1 LTFDPLDL
9 GTFMTSPVT
18 PPVEDLDLYQ
28 RRDRNIKE
36 SAIGYALF
44 LCAFVSV
51 LTTLA
56 IVYVLASETVSFFG
70 KASISEFLFGSI
82 KNGSYTCS
90 WTPQFADKN
99 FCVWPT
105 VNGTLMIA
113 LIAMLVATPLG
124 IATAIFLSE
133 YASPR
138 LGKFLRPIVEL
149 LAGVPTVVY
158 GYFALTFVTPLLAK
172 IVPGL
177 QGFNALSAGLIMG
190 VMVIP
195 TIASI
200 STDAMIAVPR
210 SLREAAYGLGS
221 TKKEVAT
228 NIVLPAALSGISA
241 AIILGISRAVG
252 ETMIVA
258 IAAGQ
263 RPILTLDPRETV
275 GTMTAYIAQ
284 VAKGDSRVGSVEYEA
299 LFAVGMTLFLITLF
313 LNIISKQITK
323 RFQETYE

>member
-1 LTFDPLDL
+1 
-9 GTFMTSPVT
+9 MTSPVT
-18 PPVEDLDLYQ
+18 PPVEDFDLYQ

-36 SAIGYALF
+36 SAIGYALL
-44 LCAFVSV
+44 LCAFISV
-51 LTTLA
+51 LTTVA

-70 KASISEFLFGSI
+70 KANIGEFLFGKI
-82 KNGSYTCS
+82 LENGSYSCS
-90 WTPQFADKN
+90 WTPQFADKS
-99 FCVWPT
+99 FCIWPT
-105 VNGTLMIA
+105 VNGTLMVA
-113 LIAMLVATPLG
+113 LIAMIVATPLG
-124 IATAIFLSE
+124 IATAVYLSE

-138 LGKFLRPIVEL
+138 LGKFLRPVIEL

-158 GYFALTFVTPLLAK
+158 GYFALTVITPILAK
-172 IVPGL
+172 LVPGL
-177 QGFNALSAGLIMG
+177 QGFNALSAGLVMG
-190 VMVIP
+190 VMIIP

-200 STDAMIAVPR
+200 STDAMRAVPL
-210 SLREAAYGLGS
+210 SLREAAYGLGA

-228 NIVLPAALSGISA
+228 SVVLPAALSGICA

-263 RPILTLDPRETV
+263 RPILTLDPRQTV

-313 LNIISKQITK
+313 LNIISKQISK

>member
-1 LTFDPLDL
+1 
-9 GTFMTSPVT
+9 MTSPET
-18 PPVEDLDLYQ
+18 TEDLDLYQ

-36 SAIGYALF
+36 SAIGYALLF
-44 LCAFVSV
+44 CAFVSV
-51 LTTLA
+51 MTTVA
-56 IVYVLASETVSFFG
+56 IIYVLASETVSFFG
-70 KASISEFLFGSI
+70 KASIGEFLFG
-82 KNGSYTCS
+82 KTLENGNYSCS
-90 WTPQFADKN
+90 WTPQFADKS

-105 VNGTLMIA
+105 VNGTLMVA

-124 IATAIFLSE
+124 LATAVYLSE

-138 LGKFLRPIVEL
+138 LSKFLRPIIEL

-158 GYFALTFVTPLLAK
+158 GYFALTFVTPILAK
-172 IVPGL
+172 LIPGL

-190 VMVIP
+190 VMIVP

-200 STDAMIAVPR
+200 STDSMKAVPN

-228 NIVLPAALSGISA
+228 GIVFPAALSGICA

-263 RPILTLDPRETV
+263 RPVLTLDPRQTV

-284 VAKGDSRVGSVEYEA
+284 VAKGDSRVGSVEYQA
-299 LFAVGMTLFLITLF
+299 LFAVGMTLFLITLL
-313 LNIISKQITK
+313 LNIISKQISK

>member
-1 LTFDPLDL
+1 
-9 GTFMTSPVT
+9 MTSPVT
-18 PPVEDLDLYQ
+18 PPPVEDFDLYQ
-28 RRDRNIKE
+28 RADRNIKE
-36 SAIGYALF
+36 NAIGYALLF
-44 LCAFVSV
+44 SASFSV
-51 LTTLA
+51 LTTIA
-56 IVYVLASETVSFFG
+56 IVYVLASETISFFG
-70 KASISEFLFGSI
+70 KANIGEFLFG
-82 KNGSYTCS
+82 KVLENGSYSCS
-90 WTPQFADKN
+90 WTPQFADKG

-105 VNGTLMIA
+105 VNGTLMVA

-124 IATAIFLSE
+124 LATAIYLSE
-133 YASPR
+133 YAPPK
-138 LGKFLRPIVEL
+138 LGKFLRPVIEL

-158 GYFALTFVTPLLAK
+158 GYFALTVVTPFLDK
-172 IVPGL
+172 IIPGL

-190 VMVIP
+190 VMIIP

-200 STDAMIAVPR
+200 STDAMLAVPI

-228 NIVLPAALSGISA
+228 SIVLPAALSGICA

-263 RPILTLDPRETV
+263 RPVLTLDPRQTV

-299 LFAVGMTLFLITLF
+299 LFAVGMTLFLITLV
-313 LNIISKQITK
+313 LNIISKQISK

>member
-1 LTFDPLDL
+1 
-9 GTFMTSPVT
+9 MTSPET
-18 PPVEDLDLYQ
+18 TEDLDLYQ

-36 SAIGYALF
+36 SAIGYALLF
-44 LCAFVSV
+44 CAFVSV
-51 LTTLA
+51 MTTVA
-56 IVYVLASETVSFFG
+56 IIYVLASETVSFFG
-70 KASISEFLFGSI
+70 KASIVEFLFG
-82 KNGSYTCS
+82 KTLENGNYSCS
-90 WTPQFADKN
+90 WTPQFADKG

-105 VNGTLMIA
+105 VNGTLMVA

-124 IATAIFLSE
+124 LATAVYLSE

-138 LGKFLRPIVEL
+138 LSKFLRPIIEL

-158 GYFALTFVTPLLAK
+158 GYFALTFVTPILAK
-172 IVPGL
+172 LIPGL

-190 VMVIP
+190 VMIVP

-200 STDAMIAVPR
+200 STDSMKAVPN

-228 NIVLPAALSGISA
+228 GIVFPAALSGICA

-263 RPILTLDPRETV
+263 RPVLTLDPRQTV

-284 VAKGDSRVGSVEYEA
+284 VAKGDSRVGSVEYQA
-299 LFAVGMTLFLITLF
+299 LFAVGMTLFLITLL
-313 LNIISKQITK
+313 LNIISKQISK

>member
-1 LTFDPLDL
+1 
-9 GTFMTSPVT
+9 MTSPVT
-18 PPVEDLDLYQ
+18 PTPVDDLDLYQ

-36 SAIGYALF
+36 SAIGYALLF
-44 LCAFVSV
+44 CAFISV
-51 LTTLA
+51 LTTVA

-70 KASISEFLFGSI
+70 KASIGEFLFG
-82 KNGSYTCS
+82 KTLENGSYSCS
-90 WTPQFADKN
+90 WTPQFAEKS

-105 VNGTLMIA
+105 VNGTLMVA
-113 LIAMLVATPLG
+113 LIAMIVATPLG
-124 IATAIFLSE
+124 LATAIYLSE

-138 LGKFLRPIVEL
+138 LGKFLRPVIEL

-158 GYFALTFVTPLLAK
+158 GYFALTFITPILSKL
-172 IVPGL
+172 IPGL

-190 VMVIP
+190 VMIIP

-200 STDAMIAVPR
+200 STDAMRAVPL

-221 TKKEVAT
+221 TKKEVST
-228 NIVLPAALSGISA
+228 NVVLPAALSGICA

-263 RPILTLDPRETV
+263 RPILTLDPRQTV

-299 LFAVGMTLFLITLF
+299 LFAVGMTLFLITLL
-313 LNIISKQITK
+313 LNIISKQISK

>member
-1 LTFDPLDL
+1 MSNPVNSPEPDSPDSLDI
-9 GTFMTSPVT
+9 
-18 PPVEDLDLYQ
+18 YQ
-28 RRDRNIKE
+28 RADRNIRE
-36 SAIGYALF
+36 SAIGYALL
-44 LCAFVSV
+44 LCTFISV

-56 IVYVLASETVSFFG
+56 IVYVLASETISFFG
-70 KASISEFLFGSI
+70 KASIGEFLFG
-82 KNGSYTCS
+82 KTLENGSYSCS
-90 WTPQFADKN
+90 WTPQFAEKS

-105 VNGTLMIA
+105 VNGTLIVA

-124 IATAIFLSE
+124 LATAVYLSE

-138 LGKFLRPIVEL
+138 LGKFLRPVIEL

-158 GYFALTFVTPLLAK
+158 GYFALTFITPILGKL
-172 IVPGL
+172 IPGL

-190 VMVIP
+190 VMIVP
-195 TIASI
+195 TIGSI

-221 TKKEVAT
+221 TKKEVTT
-228 NIVLPAALSGISA
+228 NIVFPAALSGICA

-263 RPILTLDPRETV
+263 RPILTLDPRQTV

-299 LFAVGMTLFLITLF
+299 LFAVGMTLFLITLL
-313 LNIISKQITK
+313 LNIISKQISK

>member
-9 GTFMTSPVT
+9 GTYMTSPVT

-105 VNGTLMIA
+105 VNGTIMIA

-138 LGKFLRPIVEL
+138 LGKFLRPIIEL

-172 IVPGL
+172 IIPGL

-228 NIVLPAALSGISA
+228 NVVLPAALSGISA

>member
-1 LTFDPLDL
+1 MSNSVNNPEPD
-9 GTFMTSPVT
+9 S
-18 PPVEDLDLYQ
+18 LDLYQ
-28 RRDRNIKE
+28 RADRNIKE
-36 SAIGYALF
+36 STIGYALLF
-44 LCAFVSV
+44 CAFISV
-51 LTTLA
+51 LTTVA

-70 KASISEFLFGSI
+70 KASIGEFLFG
-82 KNGSYTCS
+82 KTLENGSYSCS
-90 WTPQFADKN
+90 WTPQFADKS

-105 VNGTLMIA
+105 VNGTLMVA
-113 LIAMLVATPLG
+113 LIAMIVATPLG
-124 IATAIFLSE
+124 LATAVYLSE

-138 LGKFLRPIVEL
+138 VGKFLRPVIEL

-158 GYFALTFVTPLLAK
+158 GYFALTVITPILSKL
-172 IVPGL
+172 VPGL

-190 VMVIP
+190 VMIIP

-200 STDAMIAVPR
+200 STDAMVAVPT

-228 NIVLPAALSGISA
+228 NVVLPAALSGICA

-263 RPILTLDPRETV
+263 RPVLTLDPRQTV

-299 LFAVGMTLFLITLF
+299 LFAVGMTLFLITLL
-313 LNIISKQITK
+313 LNIISKQISK

>member
-1 LTFDPLDL
+1 
-9 GTFMTSPVT
+9 MTSPVIP

-36 SAIGYALF
+36 SAIGYALLF
-44 LCAFVSV
+44 CAFISV
-51 LTTLA
+51 LTTVA
-56 IVYVLASETVSFFG
+56 IIYVLASETVSFFG
-70 KASISEFLFGSI
+70 KASIGEFLFGKI
-82 KNGSYTCS
+82 LENGNYSCS
-90 WTPQFADKN
+90 WAPQFAEKS

-105 VNGTLMIA
+105 VNGTIMVA

-124 IATAIFLSE
+124 LATAVYLSE
-133 YASPR
+133 YASPKV
-138 LGKFLRPIVEL
+138 GKIFRPIIEL

-158 GYFALTFVTPLLAK
+158 GYFALTFITPILAK
-172 IVPGL
+172 IIPGL
-177 QGFNALSAGLIMG
+177 NGFNALSAGLIMG
-190 VMVIP
+190 VMIIP

-200 STDAMIAVPR
+200 STDAMLAVPR
-210 SLREAAYGLGS
+210 ALREAAYGLGS

-228 NIVLPAALSGISA
+228 TVVFPAALSGICA

-263 RPILTLDPRETV
+263 RPVLTLDPRQTV

-284 VAKGDSRVGSVEYEA
+284 VAKGDSRVGSVEYQA
-299 LFAVGMTLFLITLF
+299 LFAVGMTLFLITLL
-313 LNIISKQITK
+313 LNIISKQISK

>member
-1 LTFDPLDL
+1 
-9 GTFMTSPVT
+9 MTSPVIP

-28 RRDRNIKE
+28 RRDCNIKE
-36 SAIGYALF
+36 SAIGYALLF
-44 LCAFVSV
+44 CAFISV
-51 LTTLA
+51 MTTVA
-56 IVYVLASETVSFFG
+56 IVYVLASETVSFLG
-70 KASISEFLFGSI
+70 KASIGEFLFG
-82 KNGSYTCS
+82 KTLENGNYSCS
-90 WTPQFADKN
+90 WAPQFAEKS

-105 VNGTLMIA
+105 VNGTVMVA

-124 IATAIFLSE
+124 LATAVYLSE
-133 YASPR
+133 YASPKV
-138 LGKFLRPIVEL
+138 GKILRPIIEL

-158 GYFALTFVTPLLAK
+158 GYFALTFITPILAK
-172 IVPGL
+172 IIPGL
-177 QGFNALSAGLIMG
+177 NGFNALSAGLIMG
-190 VMVIP
+190 VMIIP
-195 TIASI
+195 TIASV
-200 STDAMIAVPR
+200 STDAMRAVPG

-228 NIVLPAALSGISA
+228 TVVFPAALSGICA

-263 RPILTLDPRETV
+263 RPVLTLDPRQTV

-284 VAKGDSRVGSVEYEA
+284 VAKGDSRVGSVEYQA
-299 LFAVGMTLFLITLF
+299 LFAVGMTLFLITLL
-313 LNIISKQITK
+313 LNIISKQISK

>member
-1 LTFDPLDL
+1 
-9 GTFMTSPVT
+9 VNT
-18 PPVEDLDLYQ
+18 PEPDSLDLYQ
-28 RRDRNIKE
+28 RADRNIKE
-36 SAIGYALF
+36 SAIGYALLF
-44 LCAFVSV
+44 SAFVSV
-51 LTTLA
+51 LTTVA
-56 IVYVLASETVSFFG
+56 IVYILALETISFFG
-70 KASISEFLFGSI
+70 KASIGEFLFG
-82 KNGSYTCS
+82 KTLENGSYSCS
-90 WTPQFADKN
+90 WTPQFADKS

-105 VNGTLMIA
+105 VNGTLMVA

-124 IATAIFLSE
+124 LATAIYLSE

-138 LGKFLRPIVEL
+138 LSKFLRPIIEL

-158 GYFALTFVTPLLAK
+158 GYFALTFITPILAK
-172 IVPGL
+172 IIPGL

-190 VMVIP
+190 VMIIP

-200 STDAMIAVPR
+200 STDAMIAVPQ

-228 NIVLPAALSGISA
+228 SIVFPAALSGICA

-263 RPILTLDPRETV
+263 RPILTLDPRQTV

-299 LFAVGMTLFLITLF
+299 LFAIGMMLFLITLL
-313 LNIISKQITK
+313 LNIISKQISK

>member
-1 LTFDPLDL
+1 
-9 GTFMTSPVT
+9 MTSPQT
-18 PPVEDLDLYQ
+18 PPQAEDLDLYQ
-28 RRDRNIKE
+28 RRDRNIRE
-36 SAIGYALF
+36 NVIGYALLF
-44 LCAFVSV
+44 CAFVSV
-51 LTTLA
+51 LTTVA

-70 KASISEFLFGSI
+70 KASIGEFLFG
-82 KNGSYTCS
+82 KTLENGSYSCS
-90 WTPQFADKN
+90 WTPQFAEKS
-99 FCVWPT
+99 FCIWPT
-105 VNGTLMIA
+105 VNGTLMVA
-113 LIAMLVATPLG
+113 LIAMIVATPLG
-124 IATAIFLSE
+124 LATAIYLSE

-138 LGKFLRPIVEL
+138 LGKFLRPVVEL

-158 GYFALTFVTPLLAK
+158 GYFALTVITPILSSL
-172 IVPGL
+172 IPGL

-190 VMVIP
+190 VMIIP

-200 STDAMIAVPR
+200 STDAMRAVPL
-210 SLREAAYGLGS
+210 SLREAAYGLGA
-221 TKKEVAT
+221 TKKEVST
-228 NIVLPAALSGISA
+228 NVVLPAALSGICA

-263 RPILTLDPRETV
+263 RPILTLDPRQTV

-299 LFAVGMTLFLITLF
+299 LFAVGMTLFLITLL
-313 LNIISKQITK
+313 LNIISKQISK

>member
-1 LTFDPLDL
+1 
-9 GTFMTSPVT
+9 MTSPIN
-18 PPVEDLDLYQ
+18 PSQVEDLDLYQ

-36 SAIGYALF
+36 SAIGYALLF
-44 LCAFVSV
+44 CAFVSV
-51 LTTLA
+51 LTTVA

-70 KASISEFLFGSI
+70 KASIGEFLFG
-82 KNGSYTCS
+82 KTLENGSYSCS
-90 WTPQFADKN
+90 WTPQFADKG

-105 VNGTLMIA
+105 VNGTLMVA

-124 IATAIFLSE
+124 LATAVYLSE

-138 LGKFLRPIVEL
+138 LSKFLRPIIEL

-158 GYFALTFVTPLLAK
+158 GYFALTFVTPILAK
-172 IVPGL
+172 LIPGL

-190 VMVIP
+190 VMIIP

-200 STDAMIAVPR
+200 STDAMKAVPN

-228 NIVLPAALSGISA
+228 GIVFPAALSGICA

-263 RPILTLDPRETV
+263 RPVLTLDPRQTV

-284 VAKGDSRVGSVEYEA
+284 VAKGDSRVGSVEYQA
-299 LFAVGMTLFLITLF
+299 LFAVGMTLFLITLL
-313 LNIISKQITK
+313 LNIISKQISK

>member
-1 LTFDPLDL
+1 
-9 GTFMTSPVT
+9 MTSPVIP

-28 RRDRNIKE
+28 RRDRNIRE
-36 SAIGYALF
+36 SAIGYALLF
-44 LCAFVSV
+44 CAFVSV
-51 LTTLA
+51 LTTIA

-70 KASISEFLFGSI
+70 KVSVGEFLFG
-82 KNGSYTCS
+82 KTLENGSYSCS
-90 WTPQFADKN
+90 WTPQFADKG

-105 VNGTLMIA
+105 VNGTIMVA

-124 IATAIFLSE
+124 LATAVYLSE
-133 YASPR
+133 YASPKV
-138 LGKFLRPIVEL
+138 GKFLRPIIEL

-158 GYFALTFVTPLLAK
+158 GYFALTFITPILAK
-172 IVPGL
+172 IIPGL
-177 QGFNALSAGLIMG
+177 NGFNALSAGLIMG
-190 VMVIP
+190 VMIIP

-200 STDAMIAVPR
+200 STDAMIAVPQ

-228 NIVLPAALSGISA
+228 SIVFPAALSGICA

-263 RPILTLDPRETV
+263 RPILTLDPRQTV

-284 VAKGDSRVGSVEYEA
+284 VAKGDSRVGSVEYQA
-299 LFAVGMTLFLITLF
+299 LFAVGMTLFLITLL
-313 LNIISKQITK
+313 LNIISKQISK

>member
-1 LTFDPLDL
+1 
-9 GTFMTSPVT
+9 MTSPVT
-18 PPVEDLDLYQ
+18 PPPVEDIDLYQ
-28 RRDRNIKE
+28 RADRNIKE
-36 SAIGYALF
+36 SAIGYALLF
-44 LCAFVSV
+44 SASLSV
-51 LTTLA
+51 LTTIA
-56 IVYVLASETVSFFG
+56 IVYVLASETISFFG
-70 KASISEFLFGSI
+70 KASIGEFLFGKI
-82 KNGSYTCS
+82 LENGSYSCS
-90 WTPQFADKN
+90 WTPQFADKG

-105 VNGTLMIA
+105 VNGTLMVA

-124 IATAIFLSE
+124 LATAIYLSE
-133 YASPR
+133 YAPPK
-138 LGKFLRPIVEL
+138 LGKFLRPVIEL

-158 GYFALTFVTPLLAK
+158 GYFALTVVTPFLDK
-172 IVPGL
+172 IIPGL

-190 VMVIP
+190 VMIIP

-200 STDAMIAVPR
+200 STDAMLAVPI

-228 NIVLPAALSGISA
+228 SIVLPAALSGICA

-263 RPILTLDPRETV
+263 RPVLTLDPRQTV

-299 LFAVGMTLFLITLF
+299 LFAVGMTLFLITLV
-313 LNIISKQITK
+313 LNIISKQISK

>member
-1 LTFDPLDL
+1 MSNPVNNPEPDSPDSLDI
-9 GTFMTSPVT
+9 
-18 PPVEDLDLYQ
+18 YQ
-28 RRDRNIKE
+28 RADRNIRE
-36 SAIGYALF
+36 SALGYALL
-44 LCAFVSV
+44 LCTFISV

-70 KASISEFLFGSI
+70 KASIGEFLFG
-82 KNGSYTCS
+82 KTLENGSYSCS
-90 WTPQFADKN
+90 WTPQFAEKS

-105 VNGTLMIA
+105 VNGTLIVA

-124 IATAIFLSE
+124 LATAVYLSE
-133 YASPR
+133 YAPPR
-138 LGKFLRPIVEL
+138 LGKFLRPVIEL

-158 GYFALTFVTPLLAK
+158 GYFALTFITPILGKL
-172 IVPGL
+172 IPGL

-190 VMVIP
+190 VMIVP
-195 TIASI
+195 TIGSI

-221 TKKEVAT
+221 TKKEVTT
-228 NIVLPAALSGISA
+228 NIVFPAALSGICA

-263 RPILTLDPRETV
+263 RPILTLDPRQTV

-299 LFAVGMTLFLITLF
+299 LFAVGMTLFLITLL
-313 LNIISKQITK
+313 LNIISKQISK

>member
-1 LTFDPLDL
+1 
-9 GTFMTSPVT
+9 MTSPVT
-18 PPVEDLDLYQ
+18 PPPVEDFDLYQ
-28 RRDRNIKE
+28 RADRNIKE
-36 SAIGYALF
+36 NAIGYALLF
-44 LCAFVSV
+44 SASFSV
-51 LTTLA
+51 LTTIA
-56 IVYVLASETVSFFG
+56 IVYVLASETISFFG
-70 KASISEFLFGSI
+70 KASIGEFLFG
-82 KNGSYTCS
+82 KVLENGSYSCS
-90 WTPQFADKN
+90 WTPQFADKG

-105 VNGTLMIA
+105 VNGTLMVA

-124 IATAIFLSE
+124 LATAIYLSE
-133 YASPR
+133 YAPPK
-138 LGKFLRPIVEL
+138 LGKFLRPVIEL

-158 GYFALTFVTPLLAK
+158 GYFALTVVTPFLDK
-172 IVPGL
+172 IIPGL

-190 VMVIP
+190 VMIIP

-200 STDAMIAVPR
+200 STDAMLAVPI

-228 NIVLPAALSGISA
+228 SIVLPAALSGICA

-263 RPILTLDPRETV
+263 RPVLTLDPRQTV

-299 LFAVGMTLFLITLF
+299 LFAVGMTLFLITLV
-313 LNIISKQITK
+313 LNIISKQISK

>member
-1 LTFDPLDL
+1 
-9 GTFMTSPVT
+9 MNT
-18 PPVEDLDLYQ
+18 PEPDSLDLYQ
-28 RRDRNIKE
+28 RADRNIKE
-36 SAIGYALF
+36 SAIGYALLF
-44 LCAFVSV
+44 CACVSV
-51 LTTLA
+51 LTTVA
-56 IVYVLASETVSFFG
+56 IVYVLASETISFFG
-70 KASISEFLFGSI
+70 KASIGEFLFG
-82 KNGSYTCS
+82 KTLENGSYSCS
-90 WTPQFADKN
+90 WTPQFADKS

-105 VNGTLMIA
+105 VNGTLMVA

-124 IATAIFLSE
+124 LATAVYLSE

-138 LGKFLRPIVEL
+138 LSKFLRPIIEL

-158 GYFALTFVTPLLAK
+158 GYFALTFITPILAK
-172 IVPGL
+172 IIPGL

-190 VMVIP
+190 VMIIP

-200 STDAMIAVPR
+200 STDAMVAVPQ

-228 NIVLPAALSGISA
+228 SIVFPAALSGICA

-263 RPILTLDPRETV
+263 RPILTLDPRQTV

-299 LFAVGMTLFLITLF
+299 LFAVGMTLFLITLL
-313 LNIISKQITK
+313 LNIISKQISK

>member
-1 LTFDPLDL
+1 MSNSVNNPQPDSLDI
-9 GTFMTSPVT
+9 
-18 PPVEDLDLYQ
+18 YQ
-28 RRDRNIKE
+28 RADRNIRE
-36 SAIGYALF
+36 RAIGYLLLF
-44 LCAFVSV
+44 CAFVSV

-56 IVYVLASETVSFFG
+56 IVYVLASETLSFFS
-70 KASISEFLFGSI
+70 KASIFEFLFG
-82 KNGSYTCS
+82 KTLENGKYVCN
-90 WTPQFADKN
+90 WTPQFADKS

-105 VNGTLMIA
+105 VNGTMMVA
-113 LIAMLVATPLG
+113 LIAMIVATPLG
-124 IATAIFLSE
+124 LATAIFLSE

-138 LGKFLRPIVEL
+138 LGKFLRPAIEL

-158 GYFALTFVTPLLAK
+158 GYFALTFVTPILDK
-172 IVPGL
+172 FVPGL
-177 QGFNALSAGLIMG
+177 QGFNALSAGLVMG
-190 VMVIP
+190 VMIIP

-200 STDAMIAVPR
+200 STDAMVAVPK

-228 NIVLPAALSGISA
+228 NVVFPAALSGICA

-263 RPILTLDPRETV
+263 RPTLGLDPRQTV

-299 LFAVGMTLFLITLF
+299 LFAVGMTLFLITLL
-313 LNIISKQITK
+313 LNVISKQISK

>member
-1 LTFDPLDL
+1 
-9 GTFMTSPVT
+9 MTSPVT
-18 PPVEDLDLYQ
+18 PPVEDFDLYQ

-36 SAIGYALF
+36 SAIGYALL
-44 LCAFVSV
+44 LCAFISV
-51 LTTLA
+51 LTTVA

-70 KASISEFLFGSI
+70 KANIGEFLFGKI
-82 KNGSYTCS
+82 LENGSYSCS
-90 WTPQFADKN
+90 WTPQFAEKS
-99 FCVWPT
+99 FCIWPT
-105 VNGTLMIA
+105 VNGTLMVA
-113 LIAMLVATPLG
+113 LIAMIVATPLG
-124 IATAIFLSE
+124 IATAVYLSE

-138 LGKFLRPIVEL
+138 LGKFLRPVIEL

-158 GYFALTFVTPLLAK
+158 GYFALTVITPILAK
-172 IVPGL
+172 LVPGL
-177 QGFNALSAGLIMG
+177 QGFNALSAGLVMG
-190 VMVIP
+190 VMIIP

-200 STDAMIAVPR
+200 STDAMRAVPL

-228 NIVLPAALSGISA
+228 SVVLPAALSGICA

-263 RPILTLDPRETV
+263 RPILTLDPRQTV

-313 LNIISKQITK
+313 LNIISKQISK

>member
-1 LTFDPLDL
+1 LE
-9 GTFMTSPVT
+9 SW
-18 PPVEDLDLYQ
+18 ERWLDLYQ
-28 RRDRNIKE
+28 RADRNIKE
-36 SAIGYALF
+36 SAIAYALLF
-44 LCAFVSV
+44 CAFVSV

-70 KASISEFLFGSI
+70 KASIGEFLFG
-82 KNGSYTCS
+82 KTLANGNYSCS
-90 WTPQFADKN
+90 WAPQFADKS

-105 VNGTLMIA
+105 VNGTMMVA

-124 IATAIFLSE
+124 LATAIYLSE

-138 LGKFLRPIVEL
+138 LGKFLRPVIEL

-158 GYFALTFVTPLLAK
+158 GYFALTVITPILK
-172 IVPGL
+172 KFIPGL
-177 QGFNALSAGLIMG
+177 DGFNALSAGLIMG
-190 VMVIP
+190 VMIIP

-200 STDAMIAVPR
+200 STDAMRAVPV

-228 NIVLPAALSGISA
+228 NVVLPAALSGICA

-263 RPILTLDPRETV
+263 RPVLTLDPRQTV

-299 LFAVGMTLFLITLF
+299 LFAVGMTLFLITLL
-313 LNIISKQITK
+313 LNIISKQISK

>member
-1 LTFDPLDL
+1 
-9 GTFMTSPVT
+9 MTSPVT
-18 PPVEDLDLYQ
+18 PSPVEDLDLYQ
-28 RRDRNIKE
+28 RRDRNIRE
-36 SAIGYALF
+36 SAIGYALLF
-44 LCAFVSV
+44 AAFISV

-56 IVYVLASETVSFFG
+56 IVYTLASETISFFG
-70 KASISEFLFGSI
+70 KASIGEFLFG
-82 KNGSYTCS
+82 KTLENGNYSCS
-90 WTPQFADKN
+90 WTPQFADKG

-105 VNGTLMIA
+105 VNGTMMVA
-113 LIAMLVATPLG
+113 LIAMIVATPLG
-124 IATAIFLSE
+124 LATAVYLSE
-133 YASPR
+133 YATPK
-138 LGKFLRPIVEL
+138 LGKFLRPVIEL

-158 GYFALTFVTPLLAK
+158 GYFALTFITPILSKL
-172 IVPGL
+172 IPGL

-190 VMVIP
+190 VMIVP

-200 STDAMIAVPR
+200 STDAMRAVPI

-221 TKKEVAT
+221 TKKEVST
-228 NIVLPAALSGISA
+228 NVVFPAALSGICA

-263 RPILTLDPRETV
+263 RPVLTLDPRQTV

-299 LFAVGMTLFLITLF
+299 LFAVGMTLFLITLL
-313 LNIISKQITK
+313 LNIISKQISK

>member
-1 LTFDPLDL
+1 
-9 GTFMTSPVT
+9 MTSPVN
-18 PPVEDLDLYQ
+18 PPQVEDLDLYQ

-36 SAIGYALF
+36 SAIGYALLF
-44 LCAFVSV
+44 CAFVSV
-51 LTTLA
+51 LTTVA
-56 IVYVLASETVSFFG
+56 IIYVLASETISFFG
-70 KASISEFLFGSI
+70 KASIGEFLFG
-82 KNGSYTCS
+82 KTLENGNYSCS
-90 WTPQFADKN
+90 WTPQFAEKG

-105 VNGTLMIA
+105 VNGTIMVA

-124 IATAIFLSE
+124 LATAVYLSE

-138 LGKFLRPIVEL
+138 LSKFLRPVIEL

-158 GYFALTFVTPLLAK
+158 GYFALTVVTPILSKL
-172 IVPGL
+172 IPGL

-190 VMVIP
+190 VMIIP

-200 STDAMIAVPR
+200 STDAMIAVPS

-228 NIVLPAALSGISA
+228 GIVFPAALSGICA

-263 RPILTLDPRETV
+263 RPVLTLDPRETV

-284 VAKGDSRVGSVEYEA
+284 VAKGDSRVGSVEYQA
-299 LFAVGMTLFLITLF
+299 LFAVGMTLFLITLL
-313 LNIISKQITK
+313 LNIISKQISK

>member
-1 LTFDPLDL
+1 
-9 GTFMTSPVT
+9 MTSPVT

>member
-1 LTFDPLDL
+1 MSNSEGESLDI
-9 GTFMTSPVT
+9 
-18 PPVEDLDLYQ
+18 YQ
-28 RRDRNIKE
+28 RADRNIRE
-36 SAIGYALF
+36 SVIGYALL
-44 LCAFVSV
+44 LCACASV

-56 IVYVLASETVSFFG
+56 IIYVLASETILFFG
-70 KASISEFLFGSI
+70 KTSIVEFLFGTTNKAGEYI
-82 KNGSYTCS
+82 CS
-90 WTPQFADKN
+90 WTPQFSEKS

-105 VNGTLMIA
+105 VNGTMMVAVL
-113 LIAMLVATPLG
+113 AMLVATPLG
-124 IATAIFLSE
+124 LATAVFLSE

-138 LGKFLRPIVEL
+138 LSKILRPAIEL

-158 GYFALTFVTPLLAK
+158 GYFALTFVTPILNK
-172 IVPGL
+172 FIPGL
-177 QGFNALSAGLIMG
+177 NGFNALSAGLVMG
-190 VMVIP
+190 LMIIP
-195 TIASI
+195 TIASV
-200 STDAMIAVPR
+200 STDAMVAVPIA
-210 SLREAAYGLGS
+210 LREAAFGLGS

-228 NIVLPAALSGISA
+228 NVVLPAALSGICA

-263 RPILTLDPRETV
+263 RPILTLDPRQTV

-299 LFAVGMTLFLITLF
+299 LFAVGMTLFLITLT
-313 LNIISKQITK
+313 LNIISKQISK

>member
-1 LTFDPLDL
+1 
-9 GTFMTSPVT
+9 MTSPVIP

-36 SAIGYALF
+36 SAIGYALLF
-44 LCAFVSV
+44 CAFISV
-51 LTTLA
+51 LTTVA
-56 IVYVLASETVSFFG
+56 IIYVLASETVSFFG
-70 KASISEFLFGSI
+70 KASIGEFLFG
-82 KNGSYTCS
+82 KTLENGSYSCS
-90 WTPQFADKN
+90 WTPQFADKG

-105 VNGTLMIA
+105 VNGTLMVA

-124 IATAIFLSE
+124 LATAVYLSE

-138 LGKFLRPIVEL
+138 LSKFLRPIIEL

-158 GYFALTFVTPLLAK
+158 GYFALTFVTPILAK
-172 IVPGL
+172 LIPGL

-190 VMVIP
+190 VMIVP

-200 STDAMIAVPR
+200 STDSMKAVPN

-228 NIVLPAALSGISA
+228 GIVFPAALSGICA

-263 RPILTLDPRETV
+263 RPVLTLDPRQTV

-284 VAKGDSRVGSVEYEA
+284 VAKGDSRVGSVEYQA
-299 LFAVGMTLFLITLF
+299 LFAVGMTLFLITLL
-313 LNIISKQITK
+313 LNIISKQISK